1 MRKLFYTLSAFI
13 LFPLFASPA
22 KAQRVELFGG
32 YSYAQINPG
41 GFETQNASGTGTHFS
56 LSGWEVSGAVN
67 ANRWIG
73 LVADFAGYPGTKA
86 VDVLTAEHLRY
97 YTYMAGP
104 QVRLRGVGPFTC
116 FAHGLV
122 GAAHSNNDI
131 PILTANFKET
141 RLAYAAGGGVDISM
155 GKTRGA
161 SRSSSGL
168 PGKQLQQSRH
178 QRQSDQRAPAERPR
192 FGGDRVQVLGG
203 VGNTSRLV
211 FRPLEQS
218 QRLS

>member
-104 QVRLRGVGPFTC
+104 QVRLRGVGPFTF

-141 RLAYAAGGGVDISM
+141 RLAFAAGGGVDISM
-155 GKTRGA
+155 GKHVALRALQVDYLGNSFSNLDINDNPISGRQRNARA
-161 SRSSSGL
+161 SAGI
-168 PGKQLQQSRH
+168 
-178 QRQSDQRAPAERPR
+178 
-192 FGGDRVQVLGG
+192 
-203 VGNTSRLV
+203 V
-211 FRPLEQS
+211 FKF
-218 QRLS
+218 